1 MVNEN
6 MEEQDFND
14 LISDI
19 LSFGDENEWI
29 EFKENNSNLFEI
41 GEYISA
47 LSNSACFHKKK
58 FGYLVFGIKNKTK
71 EIIGTKFNPK
81 RKKGNEELENWLCHL
96 LNPRIDFE
104 IIKGE
109 FKTKRVIVFKVDS
122 ARLSP
127 IKFNGTA
134 FIRIGSYKKRLQE
147 HPEKE
152 RKLWE
157 IINHGIFEEGIA
169 LDKVSEGKILELL
182 DYPNYFSLMKLE
194 LPQNREAIIEKFLE
208 EGLISKIEGK
218 YSVTNL
224 GAILFAKN
232 LDDFPKLSRKK
243 VRVIFYDSPNRIG
256 ETKEKQHSKG
266 YGILFKELIEYI
278 LDQLPSNEVIEKV
291 FREKKEIYPEIAI
304 RELLANILIHQ
315 DFMEKGT
322 GPMVEFF
329 SNRVEFTNPGEPL
342 ISPTRFIDHAPQSR
356 NEKLASFMRRIN
368 ICEERGSGIDKVIH
382 AVEFYQLPAPEF
394 ITEGNFM
401 KVILYTHKGFKD
413 MTREDRI
420 RACYQHCSLKYVS
433 RNFMTNKT
441 LRERFKLKDDEYVKV
456 SKVIRDCIRVELIKQ
471 DASKRYVPF
480 WA

>member
-1 MVNEN
+1 MVVED
-6 MEEQDFND
+6 MDQQDFND

-19 LSFGDENEWI
+19 LSYGDENEWI
-29 EFKENNSNLFEI
+29 EFKKNNSHLAEI

-47 LSNSACFHKKK
+47 LSNSACSHKKK
-58 FGYLVFGIKNKTK
+58 FGYLVFGIEDRTK
-71 EIIGTKFNPK
+71 KVIGTEFNPK
-81 RKKGNEELENWLCHL
+81 EKRRNEELENWLCHL
-96 LNPRIDFE
+96 LKPRIDFE
-104 IIKGE
+104 IINGKFE
-109 FKTKRVIVFKVDS
+109 NNKVVVFKIDS

-127 IKFNGTA
+127 VKFNGIA
-134 FIRIGSYKKRLQE
+134 FIRVGSYKKKLQE

-157 IINHGIFEEGIA
+157 IINHGIFEDGLA
-169 LDKVSEGKILELL
+169 LDNVPEGKILELL
-182 DYPNYFSLMKLE
+182 NYPDYFSLMKLE
-194 LPQNREAIIEKFLE
+194 LPQNRDAIIEKFLE

-218 YSVTNL
+218 YSITNL

-232 LDDFPKLSRKK
+232 LDDFPKLNRKK
-243 VRVIFYDSPNRIG
+243 IRVIFYDSPDRIG
-256 ETKEKQHSKG
+256 DTKEKQHTKG

-278 LDQLPSNEVIEKV
+278 LDQLPSNEVIEKI
-291 FREKKEIYPEIAI
+291 FREKREMYPKIAI

-315 DFMEKGT
+315 DFTEKGT

-401 KVILYTHKGFKD
+401 KVILYTHKEFKD
-413 MTREDRI
+413 MTREDRT

-433 RNFMTNKT
+433 RNFMENKT
-441 LRERFKLKDDEYVKV
+441 LRKRFKLRDDEYVKV
-456 SKVIRDCIRVELIKQ
+456 SKVIKDCIDAKLIKK
-471 DASKRYVPF
+471 DSSKRYVPF